1 MCAYVETAN
10 QSSIKH
16 HPSPLSLSQKIVQ
29 HEEPFLVSVASTTAM
44 VLPPPDLLAF
54 ASSDGGTDE
63 TATGFEAVSA
73 EAACFFG
80 EEDEA
85 AAACWGAED
94 AGAADCF
101 GAAAGGWVAAAA
113 AALAGAF

>member
-85 AAACWGAED
+85 AAAC
-94 AGAADCF
+94 
-101 GAAAGGWVAAAA
+101 
-113 AALAGAF
+113 